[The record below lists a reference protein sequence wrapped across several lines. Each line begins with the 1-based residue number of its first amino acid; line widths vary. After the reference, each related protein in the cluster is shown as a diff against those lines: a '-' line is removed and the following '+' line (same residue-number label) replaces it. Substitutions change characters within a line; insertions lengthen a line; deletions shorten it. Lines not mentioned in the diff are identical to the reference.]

1 MHWITMHLRSYTPR
15 AHKRKMSVEGHSARV
30 VAHSALWAHSAQV
43 VAPQTVAAQAAE
55 DGVHWQR
62 RCKVKDKQGTHIPT
76 ALSTSFEVSRRE
88 VIVTLCSSGDTVGL
102 ARHGENRTERTS
114 SQSTPS
120 SDRI

>member
-1 MHWITMHLRSYTPR
+1 MKNTLMVDARTRHLCSCTPMAR
-15 AHKRKMSVEGHSARV
+15 IPRGSGEWQSAR
-30 VAHSALWAHSAQV
+30 

-55 DGVHWQR
+55 DGVHWQQ
-62 RCKVKDKQGTHIPT
+62 RCKVKAKQGTHIPT

-88 VIVTLCSSGDTVGL
+88 IVVTLCSSGDTVGL